1 MSWSCDKK
9 LLLGADVLDLD
20 WNFLTKK
27 KIIPITIYLERLKR
41 EKKRKEDEWNKKDIL
56 SFPSFG
62 NVIGKTKWI

>member
-1 MSWSCDKK
+1 MSWSSDKK
-9 LLLGADVLDLD
+9 LLLGADVLD

>member
-1 MSWSCDKK
+1 MSWSSDKK
-9 LLLGADVLDLD
+9 LLLGADVLD

-27 KIIPITIYLERLKR
+27 KKKKSFLLQSIWKER
-41 EKKRKEDEWNKKDIL
+41 KKRKEDEWNKKDIL